1 MKPHNI
7 QEGDKVLLG
16 RKQSK
21 LDSPYDPLPYTVT
34 QVHGTQIVARRGDQQ
49 KTRDS
54 QYWKKV
60 DTRQRKDFTAIRER
74 GFRRKD
80 DYLPDIG
87 PAAAAQP
94 PGEPETITAD
104 PPAHQGVQQAYRTPA
119 RQPREKWILQAPSTW
134 VPTRSRPLTRSVQ
147 ARRQADRERAMGREA
162 VTREGPR

>member
-16 RKQSK
+16 RKQTK

-60 DTRQRKDFTAIRER
+60 DTKQRKDFTAIRER
-74 GFRRKD
+74 GFRRED

-87 PAAAAQP
+87 PPAAVQP
-94 PGEPETITAD
+94 LGAPETITVD
-104 PPAHQGVQQAYRTPA
+104 PPAHQGVQQTNRTPA
-119 RQPREKWILQAPSTW
+119 RQPREKWSLQAPST
-134 VPTRSRPLTRSVQ
+134 RSLP
-147 ARRQADRERAMGREA
+147 DPGR
-162 VTREGPR
+162 